1 MIAVQKHP
9 FPSKYEDLSFEY
21 EMLAQI
27 LSIHFQPRGRVV
39 NWIGNYPVD
48 IGIDEEK
55 EIGALAIL
63 TPPKFWKIR
72 DMQFPVFAKPEEKI
86 IIDNFDEEDE
96 LDLEIYTDS
105 TYSILYLKLFSER
118 VRENENIQYHAMNNY
133 FVLEINNYNKLTGIW
148 IKGMEKLCFLKEG
161 KNKKPLINLFTV
173 RKKIVKLV
181 TVKDLLIESSWE
193 GIKRVVATW
202 RYGKNN
208 EIKKMELLYNQ
219 LKSQEI
225 LSEEHTNF
233 LPVRIWWDID
243 MNEWKKLRK
252 KQDRLY
258 TWDTNL
264 NCVFTYPI
272 MKSDLK
278 KGTKEEIIAQILLR
292 LVSGRYSINEI
303 LQKDSL

>member
-1 MIAVQKHP
+1 MIAIQKRP
-9 FPSKYEDLSFEY
+9 FPSKYENLSFEY

-27 LSIHFQPRGRVV
+27 LSIYFQPRGRVT
-39 NWIGNYPVD
+39 NWIGNYPVN

-55 EIGALAIL
+55 EIGELAIL

-72 DMQFPVFAKPEEKI
+72 DMQFPVFAKPEKKI
-86 IIDNFDEEDE
+86 IIDTFDEEDE
-96 LDLEIYTDS
+96 FDLDIYTNF
-105 TYSILYLKLFSER
+105 TYSILYLKLLDEGIR
-118 VRENENIQYHAMNNY
+118 GNIQHHAINNDS
-133 FVLEINNYNKLTGIW
+133 VVEINSSNKLTGIW
-148 IKGMEKLCFLKEG
+148 IKGMERLCFLKEE
-161 KNKKPLINLFTV
+161 KNKKSLIHLLTLG
-173 RKKIVKLV
+173 KKIAELV

-193 GIKRVVATW
+193 SIKRVVATW
-202 RYGKNN
+202 RYSKNN

-219 LKSQEI
+219 LKSQEF

-233 LPVRIWWDID
+233 SPVRIWWDVD
-243 MNEWKKLRK
+243 VNEWKKLRK
-252 KQDRLY
+252 RQDRLY